1 MILSA
6 ECRPIV
12 RGFPVKMQIKYL
24 HPWDITSYNK
34 AVNIQAQLKGKL
46 ILHDKYF
53 PREIRTIAGADISYS
68 KQNDMFFS
76 AVVLLANPTMD
87 IIEEVSV
94 TERAP
99 FPYIPG
105 LLSFREGPA
114 LLKAFEKLTRVPD
127 CVIFDGHGTAH
138 PRGIGLA
145 SHMGLFLDI
154 PTIGCAKRRLVG
166 VHGEVGPRVGDY
178 TDLKLDGRIIGAVV
192 RIKKKVNPLFISPGH
207 KIGLRRAVQVALS
220 CCRGY
225 RLTEPVRRAH
235 LAVNRIRSRVATS
248 C

>member
-1 MILSA
+1 MKI
-6 ECRPIV
+6 I
-12 RGFPVKMQIKYL
+12 YL
-24 HPWDITSYNK
+24 HHWDITYK
-34 AVNIQAQLKGKL
+34 EVVNIQQELKGKL
-46 ILHDKYF
+46 ILDEKQF
-53 PREIRTIAGADISYS
+53 PGRISTIAGADISYS
-68 KQNDMFFS
+68 KQNDMFF
-76 AVVLLANPTMD
+76 AVVVLLACPTMD
-87 IIEEVSV
+87 VIDEVSL

-114 LLKAFEKLTRVPD
+114 LLRAFEKLKSVPD
-127 CVIFDGHGTAH
+127 CAIFDGQGIAH

-154 PTIGCAKRRLVG
+154 PTIGCAKKRLVG
-166 VHGEVGPRVGDY
+166 VHDEVGPAVGDY
-178 TDLKLDGRIIGAVV
+178 ADLMQAGRIVGAVV
-192 RIKKKVNPLFISPGH
+192 RTKKKVKPLYISPGH
-207 KIGLRRAVQVALS
+207 KIGLRRAVEVVLS

-235 LAVNRIRSRVATS
+235 LTVNRIREKATTS

>member
-1 MILSA
+1 MKINH
-6 ECRPIV
+6 I
-12 RGFPVKMQIKYL
+12 
-24 HPWDITSYNK
+24 HNWDITYK
-34 AVNIQAQLKGKL
+34 EAVDIQQHLKGKL
-46 ILHDKYF
+46 ILNDKEF
-53 PREIRTIAGADISYS
+53 PRRISTIAGADISYS
-68 KQNDMFFS
+68 KHNDMFFA
-76 AVVLLANPTMD
+76 AVILLAYPAMD
-87 IIEEVSV
+87 VIEEVSLS
-94 TERAP
+94 ERAP

-114 LLKAFEKLTRVPD
+114 LIKAFGKLKGVPD
-127 CVIFDGHGTAH
+127 CVIFDGQGIAH

-166 VHGEVGPRVGDY
+166 VHDETGDEVGDY
-178 TDLKLDGRIIGAVV
+178 ANLLLDGRIIGAVV
-192 RIKKKVNPLFISPGH
+192 RTKKKVKPLYVSPGH
-207 KIGLRRAVQVALS
+207 KIGLRKAVDVVLA

-235 LAVNRIRSRVATS
+235 LAVNRIRIEATTS